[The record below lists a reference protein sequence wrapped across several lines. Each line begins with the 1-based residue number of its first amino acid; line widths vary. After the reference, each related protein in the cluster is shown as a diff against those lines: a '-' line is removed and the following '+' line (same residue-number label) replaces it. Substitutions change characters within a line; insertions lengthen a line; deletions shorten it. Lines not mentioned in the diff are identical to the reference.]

1 MCFTHLYNLRK
12 KGGEKMK
19 KVLKKKIKNSDN
31 AIHYFSG
38 ENSTSTPQGTHPWY
52 GPLTCTVGCAS

>member
-1 MCFTHLYNLRK
+1 
-12 KGGEKMK
+12 MK

-52 GPLTCTVGCAS
+52 GQLTCTVGCSS